1 MPSIHSLLPTPAG
14 VRRLALHLA
23 LALSLSLSSP
33 LLLSVVTVS
42 AEAQTASASSQ
53 AAVFEAALDEYEANR
68 WPQAYAALA
77 RLADGSHADAARI
90 ALLILRHGRPLY
102 GMDFTAS
109 AQQRQHWAQAAGAL
123 APAARRATR

>member
-23 LALSLSLSSP
+23 LSP
-33 LLLSVVTVS
+33 LLLCVVTAS

-77 RLADGSHADAARI
+77 RLADGGHADAARI
-90 ALLILRHGRPLY
+90 ALLMLRHGRALY
-102 GMDFTAS
+102 SMDFTAS

-123 APAARRATR
+123 APAGRPATR